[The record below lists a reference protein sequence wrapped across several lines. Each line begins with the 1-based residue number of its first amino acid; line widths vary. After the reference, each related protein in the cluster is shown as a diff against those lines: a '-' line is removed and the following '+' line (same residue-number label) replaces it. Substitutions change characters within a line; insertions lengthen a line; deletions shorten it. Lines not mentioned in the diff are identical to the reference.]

1 MAIDKTDNS
10 EAGEDGNSHI
20 LARFG
25 WRNTPKIE
33 KIEFELKKSHFCF
46 TFSSSELYYKCM
58 TRKEMTNER
67 AQSDA
72 RINSAE
78 RGGIGRSQIESLFKT
93 HYTQMYHL
101 ALTLLFDEAESKD
114 VVSDVFASLLSGKV
128 VMRADNAKAFLLASV
143 HHRCLNVL
151 QHKQV
156 QERFAR
162 LLTEDAD
169 TLMKDNTVEEQMQ
182 MEELM
187 RYVQDNLS
195 PLEQNIFRL
204 RYLREMTCQEV
215 AEALNVSRQTVHT
228 HLKQTVKIIRKY
240 FNSNSKAI

>member
-1 MAIDKTDNS
+1 
-10 EAGEDGNSHI
+10 
-20 LARFG
+20 
-25 WRNTPKIE
+25 
-33 KIEFELKKSHFCF
+33 
-46 TFSSSELYYKCM
+46 M

-67 AQSDA
+67 AQSDV

-114 VVSDVFASLLSGKV
+114 VVSDVFASLLSGRV

-156 QERFAR
+156 KERFAR
-162 LLTEDAD
+162 LLTVDNN
-169 TLMKDNTVEEQMQ
+169 TLVSNDTVEEQME
-182 MEELM
+182 MEELV
-187 RYVQDNLS
+187 RYLQDNLP
-195 PLEQNIFRL
+195 PLSVEIFRL
-204 RYLREMTCQEV
+204 HYLQEMTCQEV
-215 AEALNVSRQTVHT
+215 GEALNVSRQTVHT
-228 HLKQTVKIIRKY
+228 HLKQTMEKIKAY
-240 FNSNSKAI
+240 YNSNLKAI

>member
-1 MAIDKTDNS
+1 
-10 EAGEDGNSHI
+10 
-20 LARFG
+20 
-25 WRNTPKIE
+25 
-33 KIEFELKKSHFCF
+33 
-46 TFSSSELYYKCM
+46 M

-67 AQSDA
+67 AQSDV

-114 VVSDVFASLLSGKV
+114 VVSEVFASLLSGSTIVK
-128 VMRADNAKAFLLASV
+128 ADNAKTFLLASV
-143 HHRCLNVL
+143 RHRCLNVL

-156 QERFAR
+156 LERFAR

-169 TLMKDNTVEEQMQ
+169 TPVSDNLVEEQLQ

-187 RYVQDNLS
+187 RYVRDNLS
-195 PLEQNIFRL
+195 PMEQNVFRL
-204 RYLREMTCQEV
+204 RYLREMSCQEG
-215 AEALNVSRQTVHT
+215 AEALNVSRQTVHA
-228 HLKQTVKIIRKY
+228 HLKQTVEKIRKY

>member
-1 MAIDKTDNS
+1 
-10 EAGEDGNSHI
+10 
-20 LARFG
+20 
-25 WRNTPKIE
+25 
-33 KIEFELKKSHFCF
+33 
-46 TFSSSELYYKCM
+46 M

-67 AQSDA
+67 AQSDV

-114 VVSDVFASLLSGKV
+114 VVSDVFASLLSGSTIV
-128 VMRADNAKAFLLASV
+128 RADNAKAFLLASV

-156 QERFAR
+156 HERFAR
-162 LLTEDAD
+162 LLTEGTDTPVSD
-169 TLMKDNTVEEQMQ
+169 TLVEEQMR

-187 RYVQDNLS
+187 RYVRDNLS
-195 PLEQNIFRL
+195 PMEQNVFQL
-204 RYLREMTCQEV
+204 RYLREMSCQEV
-215 AEALNVSRQTVHT
+215 GEALNVSRQTVHA
-228 HLKQTVKIIRKY
+228 HLKQTVEKIRKY

>member
-1 MAIDKTDNS
+1 
-10 EAGEDGNSHI
+10 
-20 LARFG
+20 
-25 WRNTPKIE
+25 
-33 KIEFELKKSHFCF
+33 
-46 TFSSSELYYKCM
+46 M

-67 AQSDA
+67 AQSDV

-114 VVSDVFASLLSGKV
+114 VVSEVFASLLSGSTIVK
-128 VMRADNAKAFLLASV
+128 ADNAKAFLLASV
-143 HHRCLNVL
+143 RHRCLNML

-162 LLTEDAD
+162 LLTEGTD
-169 TLMKDNTVEEQMQ
+169 TFDSDNLVEEQMR

-187 RYVQDNLS
+187 RYVRDNLS
-195 PLEQNIFRL
+195 PMEQNVFRL

-215 AEALNVSRQTVHT
+215 AGALNVSRQTIHT
-228 HLKQTVKIIRKY
+228 HLKQTVEKIRKY

>member
-1 MAIDKTDNS
+1 
-10 EAGEDGNSHI
+10 
-20 LARFG
+20 
-25 WRNTPKIE
+25 
-33 KIEFELKKSHFCF
+33 
-46 TFSSSELYYKCM
+46 M
-58 TRKEMTNER
+58 TRK
-67 AQSDA
+67 DV
-72 RINSAE
+72 
-78 RGGIGRSQIESLFKT
+78 ESLFKT
-93 HYTQMYHL
+93 HYAQMYHL

-114 VVSDVFASLLSGKV
+114 VVSEVFASLLNDSAIV
-128 VMRADNAKAFLLASV
+128 RTDDARAFLLTSV
-143 HHRCLNVL
+143 RHRCLNVL

-195 PLEQNIFRL
+195 PLEQNIFRM

>member
-1 MAIDKTDNS
+1 
-10 EAGEDGNSHI
+10 
-20 LARFG
+20 
-25 WRNTPKIE
+25 
-33 KIEFELKKSHFCF
+33 
-46 TFSSSELYYKCM
+46 
-58 TRKEMTNER
+58 MTNER
-67 AQSDA
+67 AQSDV

-128 VMRADNAKAFLLASV
+128 VIRADKAKAFLLASV

-162 LLTEDAD
+162 LLTEDTD
-169 TLMKDNTVEEQMQ
+169 TLVSDNTAEEQMQ

-187 RYVQDNLS
+187 RYVRESLS
-195 PLEQNIFRL
+195 PMEQNIFRL

-215 AEALNVSRQTVHT
+215 AEALIVSRQTVHT
-228 HLKQTVKIIRKY
+228 HLKQSVEKIRKY

>member
-1 MAIDKTDNS
+1 
-10 EAGEDGNSHI
+10 
-20 LARFG
+20 
-25 WRNTPKIE
+25 
-33 KIEFELKKSHFCF
+33 
-46 TFSSSELYYKCM
+46 M
-58 TRKEMTNER
+58 TRKE
-67 AQSDA
+67 
-72 RINSAE
+72 
-78 RGGIGRSQIESLFKT
+78 IESLFKT

-143 HHRCLNVL
+143 RHRCLNVL

-169 TLMKDNTVEEQMQ
+169 TLVSDNTAEEQMQ

-187 RYVQDNLS
+187 RYVRYNLS
-195 PLEQNIFRL
+195 PMEQNIFRL

-228 HLKQTVKIIRKY
+228 HLKLSVEKIRKY

>member
-1 MAIDKTDNS
+1 
-10 EAGEDGNSHI
+10 
-20 LARFG
+20 
-25 WRNTPKIE
+25 
-33 KIEFELKKSHFCF
+33 
-46 TFSSSELYYKCM
+46 M

-67 AQSDA
+67 AQSDV

-114 VVSDVFASLLSGKV
+114 VVSDVFASLLSGSTIVK
-128 VMRADNAKAFLLASV
+128 ADNAKAFLLASV

-156 QERFAR
+156 HERFAR
-162 LLTEDAD
+162 LLTEGTD
-169 TLMKDNTVEEQMQ
+169 TLVSDNTVEEHMQ

-187 RYVQDNLS
+187 RYVRENFTS
-195 PLEQNIFRL
+195 LEQQIFRL
-204 RYLREMTCQEV
+204 HYLREMTCQEV

-228 HLKQTVKIIRKY
+228 HLKQSVWKIRKY

>member
-1 MAIDKTDNS
+1 
-10 EAGEDGNSHI
+10 
-20 LARFG
+20 
-25 WRNTPKIE
+25 
-33 KIEFELKKSHFCF
+33 
-46 TFSSSELYYKCM
+46 M
-58 TRKEMTNER
+58 TRK
-67 AQSDA
+67 DV
-72 RINSAE
+72 
-78 RGGIGRSQIESLFKT
+78 ESLFRT

-114 VVSDVFASLLSGKV
+114 VVSDVFASLLRGNTIV
-128 VMRADNAKAFLLASV
+128 RADNTKAFLLASV
-143 HHRCLNVL
+143 RHRCLNVL

-169 TLMKDNTVEEQMQ
+169 TLMSDNTVEEQMQ

-187 RYVQDNLS
+187 RYVRENLS
-195 PLEQNIFRL
+195 PMELNVFRL
-204 RYLREMTCQEV
+204 RYLKEMTCQEV

-228 HLKQTVKIIRKY
+228 HLKQTVEKIRKY

>member
-1 MAIDKTDNS
+1 
-10 EAGEDGNSHI
+10 
-20 LARFG
+20 
-25 WRNTPKIE
+25 
-33 KIEFELKKSHFCF
+33 
-46 TFSSSELYYKCM
+46 M
-58 TRKEMTNER
+58 TRKE
-67 AQSDA
+67 
-72 RINSAE
+72 
-78 RGGIGRSQIESLFKT
+78 IESLFKT

-101 ALTLLFDEAESKD
+101 AFTLLFDEAESKD

-128 VMRADNAKAFLLASV
+128 VIRADKAKAFLLASV
-143 HHRCLNVL
+143 YHRCLNVL

-162 LLTEDAD
+162 
-169 TLMKDNTVEEQMQ
+169 QMQ

-195 PLEQNIFRL
+195 PMEQNVFRL
-204 RYLREMTCQEV
+204 RYQREMTCQEV

-228 HLKQTVKIIRKY
+228 LLKQSVEKIRKY

>member
-1 MAIDKTDNS
+1 
-10 EAGEDGNSHI
+10 
-20 LARFG
+20 
-25 WRNTPKIE
+25 
-33 KIEFELKKSHFCF
+33 
-46 TFSSSELYYKCM
+46 M

-67 AQSDA
+67 AQSDV

-93 HYTQMYHL
+93 HYTEMYHL

-114 VVSDVFASLLSGKV
+114 VVSEVFSNLLSGSSV
-128 VMRADNAKAFLLASV
+128 VRTDNARAFLLASV
-143 HHRCLNVL
+143 RHRCLNVL

-162 LLTEDAD
+162 LLTEDTD
-169 TLMKDNTVEEQMQ
+169 TLVSDNIVEEQIQ

-187 RYVQDNLS
+187 YYVRENLS
-195 PLEQNIFRL
+195 AMEQNVFRL

-228 HLKQTVKIIRKY
+228 HLKQSVEKIRKF
-240 FNSNSKAI
+240 FNSSEKQYDD

>member
-1 MAIDKTDNS
+1 
-10 EAGEDGNSHI
+10 
-20 LARFG
+20 
-25 WRNTPKIE
+25 
-33 KIEFELKKSHFCF
+33 
-46 TFSSSELYYKCM
+46 M

-67 AQSDA
+67 AQSDVRINSA
-72 RINSAE
+72 ERGGNERAQSDVRINSAE
-78 RGGIGRSQIESLFKT
+78 RGGIGRSQIESLFKA

-128 VMRADNAKAFLLASV
+128 VIRADKAKAFLLASV

-169 TLMKDNTVEEQMQ
+169 TISSDCATYEK
-182 MEELM
+182 
-187 RYVQDNLS
+187 
-195 PLEQNIFRL
+195 
-204 RYLREMTCQEV
+204 
-215 AEALNVSRQTVHT
+215 
-228 HLKQTVKIIRKY
+228 
-240 FNSNSKAI
+240 

>member
-1 MAIDKTDNS
+1 
-10 EAGEDGNSHI
+10 
-20 LARFG
+20 
-25 WRNTPKIE
+25 
-33 KIEFELKKSHFCF
+33 
-46 TFSSSELYYKCM
+46 M

-67 AQSDA
+67 AQSDV

-114 VVSDVFASLLSGKV
+114 VVSDVFASLLSGSTIV
-128 VMRADNAKAFLLASV
+128 RADNAKAFLLASV

-162 LLTEDAD
+162 LLTKGTD
-169 TLMKDNTVEEQMQ
+169 TPVSDNLVEEQMR

-187 RYVQDNLS
+187 RYVRDNLS
-195 PLEQNIFRL
+195 PMEQNVFRL
-204 RYLREMTCQEV
+204 RYLKEMTCQEV
-215 AEALNVSRQTVHT
+215 AGALNVSRQTIHT
-228 HLKQTVKIIRKY
+228 HLKQTVEKIRKY
-240 FNSNSKAI
+240 FNSNPKAI

>member
-1 MAIDKTDNS
+1 
-10 EAGEDGNSHI
+10 
-20 LARFG
+20 
-25 WRNTPKIE
+25 
-33 KIEFELKKSHFCF
+33 
-46 TFSSSELYYKCM
+46 M
-58 TRKEMTNER
+58 TRKEMMNER
-67 AQSDA
+67 AQSDV

-78 RGGIGRSQIESLFKT
+78 RGGFGRSQIESLFKT

-114 VVSDVFASLLSGKV
+114 VVSEVFASLLSGSTIVK
-128 VMRADNAKAFLLASV
+128 ADNAKAFLLASV
-143 HHRCLNVL
+143 RHRCLNVL

-162 LLTEDAD
+162 LLTEDTD
-169 TLMKDNTVEEQMQ
+169 TFVSDNTVEAQMQ

-187 RYVQDNLS
+187 RYVRENLS
-195 PLEQNIFRL
+195 SLELQIFRL
-204 RYLREMTCQEV
+204 RYLREMTYQEV

-228 HLKQTVKIIRKY
+228 HLKQTVEKIRKY

>member
-1 MAIDKTDNS
+1 
-10 EAGEDGNSHI
+10 
-20 LARFG
+20 
-25 WRNTPKIE
+25 
-33 KIEFELKKSHFCF
+33 
-46 TFSSSELYYKCM
+46 M

-67 AQSDA
+67 AQSDV

-101 ALTLLFDEAESKD
+101 ALTLLFDEAASKD
-114 VVSDVFASLLSGKV
+114 VVSDVFASLLSGSTIV
-128 VMRADNAKAFLLASV
+128 RADNAKAFLLASV

-162 LLTEDAD
+162 LLTEGTD
-169 TLMKDNTVEEQMQ
+169 TPVSDNLVEEQMR

-187 RYVQDNLS
+187 RYVRDNLS
-195 PLEQNIFRL
+195 PMEQNVFRL

-215 AEALNVSRQTVHT
+215 AGALNVSRQTVYT
-228 HLKQTVKIIRKY
+228 HLKQTVEKIRKY
-240 FNSNSKAI
+240 FNSNPKAI

>member
-1 MAIDKTDNS
+1 
-10 EAGEDGNSHI
+10 
-20 LARFG
+20 
-25 WRNTPKIE
+25 
-33 KIEFELKKSHFCF
+33 
-46 TFSSSELYYKCM
+46 M
-58 TRKEMTNER
+58 TRKQMTNKR

-72 RINSAE
+72 CINSIE
-78 RGGIGRSQIESLFKT
+78 QGEIGRSQIESLFKT
-93 HYTQMYHL
+93 HYVQMYHL

-128 VMRADNAKAFLLASV
+128 VIRADKAKAFLLASV
-143 HHRCLNVL
+143 YHRCLNVL

-169 TLMKDNTVEEQMQ
+169 TLIRDNTAEEQMQ
-182 MEELM
+182 MEALM

-195 PLEQNIFRL
+195 PMEENVFRL
-204 RYLREMTCQEV
+204 RYQREMTCQEV
-215 AEALNVSRQTVHT
+215 AEALKVSRQTVHT
-228 HLKQTVKIIRKY
+228 HLKQSVEKIRKY

>member
-1 MAIDKTDNS
+1 
-10 EAGEDGNSHI
+10 
-20 LARFG
+20 
-25 WRNTPKIE
+25 
-33 KIEFELKKSHFCF
+33 
-46 TFSSSELYYKCM
+46 M
-58 TRKEMTNER
+58 TRKE
-67 AQSDA
+67 
-72 RINSAE
+72 
-78 RGGIGRSQIESLFKT
+78 IESLFKT

-101 ALTLLFDEAESKD
+101 ALTLLFDEAESQD
-114 VVSDVFASLLSGKV
+114 VVSDVFATLLSGEV
-128 VMRADNAKAFLLASV
+128 VLRADNTKAFLMASV

-162 LLTEDAD
+162 LLTEDAY
-169 TLMKDNTVEEQMQ
+169 TLVSDNIVEEQMQ

-187 RYVQDNLS
+187 HYVRDNLS

-204 RYLREMTCQEV
+204 RYLKEMTCQEV

-228 HLKQTVKIIRKY
+228 HLKQSVEKIRKY

>member
-1 MAIDKTDNS
+1 
-10 EAGEDGNSHI
+10 
-20 LARFG
+20 
-25 WRNTPKIE
+25 
-33 KIEFELKKSHFCF
+33 
-46 TFSSSELYYKCM
+46 M

-67 AQSDA
+67 AQSDV

-78 RGGIGRSQIESLFKT
+78 QGGIGRSQIESLFKT

-128 VMRADNAKAFLLASV
+128 VIRADKAKAFLLASV
-143 HHRCLNVL
+143 YHHCLNVL

-169 TLMKDNTVEEQMQ
+169 TLISDNTAEEQMQ
-182 MEELM
+182 MKELM
-187 RYVQDNLS
+187 RYVRDNLS
-195 PLEQNIFRL
+195 PLEQQIFRL
-204 RYLREMTCQEV
+204 RYLKEMTCQDV

-228 HLKQTVKIIRKY
+228 LLKQSVEKIRKY

>member
-1 MAIDKTDNS
+1 
-10 EAGEDGNSHI
+10 
-20 LARFG
+20 
-25 WRNTPKIE
+25 
-33 KIEFELKKSHFCF
+33 
-46 TFSSSELYYKCM
+46 M
-58 TRKEMTNER
+58 TQK
-67 AQSDA
+67 DV
-72 RINSAE
+72 
-78 RGGIGRSQIESLFKT
+78 ESLFKT

-128 VMRADNAKAFLLASV
+128 VIRADKAKAFLLASV

-162 LLTEDAD
+162 LLIEDAD
-169 TLMKDNTVEEQMQ
+169 TFVSDNTVEEQMQ

-187 RYVQDNLS
+187 RYVRNNLS
-195 PLEQNIFRL
+195 SLEQKIFRM

-228 HLKQTVKIIRKY
+228 HLKQSVEKIRKY

>member
-1 MAIDKTDNS
+1 
-10 EAGEDGNSHI
+10 
-20 LARFG
+20 
-25 WRNTPKIE
+25 
-33 KIEFELKKSHFCF
+33 
-46 TFSSSELYYKCM
+46 M

-67 AQSDA
+67 AQSDV

-114 VVSDVFASLLSGKV
+114 VVSDVFASLLSGSTIV
-128 VMRADNAKAFLLASV
+128 RADNAKAFLLASV
-143 HHRCLNVL
+143 RHRCLNML

-162 LLTEDAD
+162 LLTEGTDTPVSD
-169 TLMKDNTVEEQMQ
+169 TLVEEQMR

-187 RYVQDNLS
+187 RYVRDNLS
-195 PLEQNIFRL
+195 PMEQNVFRL
-204 RYLREMTCQEV
+204 RYLREMSCQEV
-215 AEALNVSRQTVHT
+215 GEALNVSRQTVHA
-228 HLKQTVKIIRKY
+228 HLKQTVEKIRKY